1 MMTVPHL
8 VNNQLRPNDV
18 AVILRPEIEDGS
30 WSGNFEVTIG
40 GFGPITLKEKDMQDL
55 VGLAVLIASCITKM
69 EEDVE
74 FTRILMEHC
83 ANRHGGHVEVASEV
97 AYDPDHDSFNDGDIM
112 LTDDTK
118 CVGGLQ

>member
-1 MMTVPHL
+1 MKVPPI
-8 VNNQLRPNDV
+8 VNNTLRPNDV
-18 AVILRPEIEDGS
+18 AVILRPEIEDGN

-40 GFGPITLKEKDMQDL
+40 GFGPISLKEKDMQDL

-69 EEDVE
+69 EEDVN

-83 ANRHGGHVEVASEV
+83 ANRHGNHVEVASEV
-97 AYDPDHDSFNDGDIM
+97 AYDPNHDSFNDGDLM